1 MLAISPL
8 QAQTMQDIQASFL
21 QSMPDN
27 IAADFQS
34 QLDIEQEKEYPSPD
48 TRIRNLEQALL
59 DAEQTLINIRD
70 EIEQSDNSSTSLQR
84 YGSSFFNSFQST
96 FMPTNQPNLDSSYH
110 LDTNDELTLQLVGQ
124 RNETFPL
131 KVKRD
136 GSINVPEVGKI
147 YVSGLTLDSAKQL
160 IQNRLQESFV
170 NIKVFTTLSEVR
182 DIGVLAVGNV
192 NNPGMYILAGSS
204 SPLSLIDAAGGVS
217 SNGSYRKILHKRS
230 NEVINEIDLYQ
241 VIANGDI
248 VFDYS
253 LREGDVL
260 VVPPKGPEVKI
271 SGSVANE
278 AIYEFK
284 DTETL
289 GHSLSIAGPISTKH
303 IQGLNI
309 KRVGDNQK
317 LDDMSLDLDSADS
330 FILSDGDTIDVLGL
344 QPNLNK
350 VNKITITGEVSL
362 PGTYSLKDGLRVSDL
377 IELAGGYKKNAYFE
391 GGVLIREEA
400 LLMEETIKEK
410 SFNEMVKFIVTG
422 PRFNMSPQPEGVLKF
437 LINVKNY
444 KPSGR
449 VITEFN
455 LAKLKSNPNLDRVL
469 NDGDRIHIPR
479 FSRTVYVYGEVVNP
493 GSVNFDGISSPHE
506 YLERAGGFS
515 SIADQNRV
523 VIVAPNGEATYF
535 DNGRFNLFNKLPEI
549 QPGSLIY
556 APTKIGKLDGINLA
570 SEVAPIVSSLALS
583 IASLNSIN

>member
-1 MLAISPL
+1 
-8 QAQTMQDIQASFL
+8 MQDIQASFL

-34 QLDIEQEKEYPSPD
+34 QLDVEQEKEYPSPD

-59 DAEQTLINIRD
+59 DAEQTLRNIRD
-70 EIEQSDNSSTSLQR
+70 EIEQSDKDNLSLER
-84 YGSSFFNSFQST
+84 YGSHFFNSFQST

-170 NIKVFTTLSEVR
+170 NMKVFTTLSEVR

-204 SPLSLIDAAGGVS
+204 SPLSLLDAAGGIDI
-217 SNGSYRKILHKRS
+217 NGSYRKILHKRS
-230 NEVINEIDLYQ
+230 NVVINEIDLYK

-248 VFDYS
+248 VFDYT

-260 VVPPKGPEVKI
+260 VVPPKGPEIKI

-278 AIYEFK
+278 AIYEVK
-284 DTETL
+284 ETETL
-289 GHSLSIAGPISTKH
+289 GDSLSIAGPISTNY
-303 IQGLNI
+303 IQGLNV
-309 KRVGDNQK
+309 KRVGVENK
-317 LDDMSLDLDSADS
+317 LKDISLDLDSVDT
-330 FILSDGDTIDVLGL
+330 FKLTDGDTINVLGL
-344 QPNLNK
+344 QPNLSK

-362 PGTYSLKDGLRVSDL
+362 PGTYSLKDGLRISDL

-391 GGVLIREEA
+391 GGVLIREDA
-400 LLMEETIKEK
+400 LLMEESIKEK

-455 LAKLKSNPNLDRVL
+455 LAKLRSNPNLDRVL

-493 GSVNFDGISSPHE
+493 GSVNFDGTASPKD
-506 YLERAGGFS
+506 YLEKAGGFS

-535 DNGRFNLFNKLPEI
+535 DNGRFNLFNQLPEI